1 MLVVAFQVPSDHQDI
16 KSQNYLFFCR
26 NCPQSEVTE
35 KSREEERIATNTN
48 RGRRKGEDSKDPG
61 PDKTQ
66 SSSQLLTVST
76 TEISGQ
82 NMNTEGKKNKETSFN
97 SAVAKPQQV
106 WQSQKE
112 NMREDGSPRK
122 KSRKEED
129 DTGKSEGGQRAVQR
143 IATSDA
149 SPELRT
155 VAGPV
160 TSQIP
165 AQRPKEVSNQIWIL
179 DLLEHIS
186 RCQEAE
192 CGLVGC
198 CRLKKIVSHTFHCR
212 RPHCHVCRP
221 MTDVLCLH
229 ARFCKV
235 RRGWWDS

>member
-16 KSQNYLFFCR
+16 KSQNYLFYCR
-26 NCPQSEVTE
+26 NCRQSEVTE

-61 PDKTQ
+61 HDKNQ

-112 NMREDGSPRK
+112 NMREDRSPRK

-186 RCQEAE
+186 RCQEA
-192 CGLVGC
+192 
-198 CRLKKIVSHTFHCR
+198 
-212 RPHCHVCRP
+212 
-221 MTDVLCLH
+221 
-229 ARFCKV
+229 
-235 RRGWWDS
+235 